1 MMNLRFHAIFIFVA
15 VLLSEA
21 CAMVSKS
28 SSRRAFL
35 NQSGLAGAFA
45 FGLAPGVAQAYERRD
60 VGAEGQMSAETYA
73 YNIQAYKTNNRLE
86 AEGFKLDTREEEQ
99 ARLSAAM
106 ASFSYD
112 SATTKKKTGYA
123 SNASKSTKPAK
134 TN

>member
-1 MMNLRFHAIFIFVA
+1 MTLRFLAPFVLAI
-15 VLLSEA
+15 VLLSDA
-21 CAMVSKS
+21 SAMVSK

-45 FGLAPGVAQAYERRD
+45 FGLVPGAAQAYERRD
-60 VGAEGQMSAETYA
+60 VGAEGSRSAETYA
-73 YNIQAYKTNNRLE
+73 YNLQAYKTNNRLE

-106 ASFSYD
+106 SSFSYD
-112 SATTKKKTGYA
+112 SATNKKKTGYRA
-123 SNASKSTKPAK
+123 NTSKPVQPSK